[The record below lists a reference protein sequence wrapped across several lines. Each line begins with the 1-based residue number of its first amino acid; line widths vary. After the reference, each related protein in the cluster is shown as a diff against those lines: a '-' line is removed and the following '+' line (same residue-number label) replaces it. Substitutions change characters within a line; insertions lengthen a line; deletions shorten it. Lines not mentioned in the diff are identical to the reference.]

1 MGEVVG
7 PTRSPETATTVEAVV
22 RAEWG
27 RALGTIARM
36 TGDVG
41 LAEDAVQD
49 ALAAALRTW
58 PERGVPDRPGA
69 WITTVARNRA
79 LDVLRREA
87 RRSDLEQAA
96 LTTLQR
102 SEPLLHPVA
111 DDQLLL
117 MFTACHPALAPDT
130 RVALT
135 LRLVCGLTVQEIAR
149 VTLRSEAAVG
159 KSIQRAKAKIRDAA
173 IPIRTPPPELLPERL
188 PAVVECT
195 YLVFTEGYAATQG
208 DDLVRTDL
216 CDESIRLARLLTVL
230 LPGEPG
236 NWALL
241 ALLLLQDS
249 RRHTRL
255 DGHGRLV
262 LLEHQDRAR
271 WDREKIDEA
280 ADALARAE
288 AGPAPSA
295 LAASHRLQ
303 AAIAMEHA
311 RAPSWEATDWASI
324 VQRYDELLA
333 LTGSPVVALNR
344 AVAVSYADGPDAAWP
359 LVDALADDPTMAGT
373 YRLAMLRADLLRRSG
388 RRNEATE
395 QYQQALALAPTRP
408 EREHVADLV
417 AGLVDHA

>member
-1 MGEVVG
+1 M
-7 PTRSPETATTVEAVV
+7 
-22 RAEWG
+22 
-27 RALGTIARM
+27 
-36 TGDVG
+36 
-41 LAEDAVQD
+41 
-49 ALAAALRTW
+49 
-58 PERGVPDRPGA
+58 
-69 WITTVARNRA
+69 
-79 LDVLRREA
+79 LRREA

-344 AVAVSYADGPDAAWP
+344 AVAVSYAEGPDAAWP

-388 RRNEATE
+388 RRNEAAE